1 MTETHGRESRAV
13 GPTFG
18 ALILFIVAVLLVVA
32 GTGYDFWQG
41 QRQAQTLNAELRAL
55 AAEQRALC
63 AEQSDVGQAPLPPKP
78 SELGVKLIV
87 DFRNAYA
94 GLGCTPELPPP
105 PPLLLRLAAG
115 YGIAVRR

>member
-1 MTETHGRESRAV
+1 MTEGHAKEGHAT

-41 QRQAQTLNAELRAL
+41 QRQAQDISAEL
-55 AAEQRALC
+55 RALC
-63 AEQSDVGQAPLPPKP
+63 AEQGDVGQAPLSPKS
-78 SELGVKLIV
+78 SELGVKLIT

-94 GLGCTPELPPP
+94 GLGCTPPLPPP
-105 PPLLLRLAAG
+105 PALLLRLAAG
-115 YGIAVRR
+115 YGIKVRH